1 MDVRTVGGA
10 SKMWEKTAIARLQSD
25 VFPKRDATIKIAYF
39 RYFTFKIILKWT
51 QQIPKKWYISKH
63 FSLFKVLHSS
73 SPPIVV
79 LASETAKSKEDKY
92 FTEIGLVMLH
102 IR

>member
-39 RYFTFKIILKWT
+39 RYFMPLL
-51 QQIPKKWYISKH
+51 QSY
-63 FSLFKVLHSS
+63 
-73 SPPIVV
+73 
-79 LASETAKSKEDKY
+79 
-92 FTEIGLVMLH
+92 
-102 IR
+102 